1 MAGTTQVGRPLAGP
15 SPARPSARRRERCPE
30 CGALGEPRQLVC
42 LSCGERLALEPKK
55 QAGGSVVAAAA
66 ALVIVSL
73 ISLVF
78 IAGALVGGGDKA
90 TVTAGASRAAAAPA
104 LPSGPDAA
112 QRAAQRQ
119 ARDQLAAAR
128 SGWPARQAGWTTILL
143 GAADRG
149 VADAYA
155 QQLSDEGVDAGVI
168 SPQERPDLG
177 TLWLVFYGV
186 RQDQQTALADATRL
200 RAHITGAY
208 VRFIP
213 RAPST
218 AAPAQPPPG

>member
-1 MAGTTQVGRPLAGP
+1 
-15 SPARPSARRRERCPE
+15 
-30 CGALGEPRQLVC
+30 
-42 LSCGERLALEPKK
+42 
-55 QAGGSVVAAAA
+55 VAAAA

-78 IAGALVGGGDKA
+78 IAEALIGRGDKA
-90 TVTAGASRAAAAPA
+90 APAGRAAAAPA

-128 SGWPARQAGWTTILL
+128 SGWPAAQAGWTTILL

-149 VADAYA
+149 VAENYA
-155 QQLSDEGVDAGVI
+155 QQLSDEGVDSGVI
-168 SPQERPDLG
+168 SPQKRPDLG
-177 TLWLVFYGV
+177 TLWLVFTGV
-186 RQDQQTALADATRL
+186 RPDQQTALADATRL
-200 RAHITGAY
+200 RAHIAGAY

-218 AAPAQPPPG
+218 GAPAQPPPG